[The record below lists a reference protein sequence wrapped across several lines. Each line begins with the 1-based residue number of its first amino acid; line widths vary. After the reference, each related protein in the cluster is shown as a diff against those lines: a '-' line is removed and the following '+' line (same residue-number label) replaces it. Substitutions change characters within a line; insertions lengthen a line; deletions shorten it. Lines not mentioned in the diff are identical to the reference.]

1 VSETTPY
8 SEIEMSALDWIAPA
22 GESERVHIPISCA
35 CFNVRKAARAISQL
49 YDDFMQSTGLRPT
62 QYSLL
67 TAIAY
72 IGEEGVGALS
82 EVLSTDRT
90 TLSRNVKPLMEHG
103 WVEPCSG
110 SDRRRRAFRITEAG
124 RAKLDEAI
132 PLWEE
137 AQRFVAE
144 QLGPASIESLRLLAD
159 DIASLSDRR

>member
-1 VSETTPY
+1 VGEVTPY
-8 SEIEMSALDWIAPA
+8 FEFEMQVSDWMATA
-22 GESERVHIPISCA
+22 DESERLHVPISCA

-49 YDDFMQSTGLRPT
+49 YEDFMQSTGLRPT

-72 IGEEGVGALS
+72 VGEEGVGALS

-90 TLSRNVKPLMEHG
+90 TLSRNLKPLLEHG

-110 SDRRRRAFRITEAG
+110 SDRRRRAFRVTEAG
-124 RAKLDEAI
+124 RAKLNETI

-159 DIASLSDRR
+159 DIASLADRR